1 MKKLI
6 FNILIFFVS
15 SVILYLLVFIYFF
28 FTFEKDFKITKENFN
43 FQSLENLN
51 FYKKYSK
58 EVHHLRRPSDIDS
71 LDKKD
76 VLFNKLNNATSDKV
90 ILFQG
95 DSWFNQINTSNKE
108 VLSDIVKKT
117 FYRTYI

>member
-6 FNILIFFVS
+6 FNVLIFFVS

-58 EVHHLRRPSDIDS
+58 KVNHLRFDPAIASSDFLTSIT
-71 LDKKD
+71 D
-76 VLFNKLNNATSDKV
+76 VLRFCVFLGLAT
-90 ILFQG
+90 L
-95 DSWFNQINTSNKE
+95 
-108 VLSDIVKKT
+108 LLL
-117 FYRTYI
+117 